1 MSDTQIPLLN
11 AEAMLKLIAAGR
23 HTVSMEEAEAA
34 SKVNE
39 WFHAKITSGELM
51 VVKTVRLIQKHPG
64 GPPISNTEVPMNCPN
79 CRAFDVPSKTQWWK
93 FCPGCGAEIV
103 E

>member
-1 MSDTQIPLLN
+1 MSDTQSPLLSDAQLSFGFDFTPN
-11 AEAMLKLIAAGR
+11 KPNPQAMTPFAVRAFY
-23 HTVSMEEAEAA
+23 E
-34 SKVNE
+34 
-39 WFHAKITSGELM
+39 AKIASGELM

-93 FCPGCGAEIV
+93 FCPGCNSRILP
-103 E
+103 